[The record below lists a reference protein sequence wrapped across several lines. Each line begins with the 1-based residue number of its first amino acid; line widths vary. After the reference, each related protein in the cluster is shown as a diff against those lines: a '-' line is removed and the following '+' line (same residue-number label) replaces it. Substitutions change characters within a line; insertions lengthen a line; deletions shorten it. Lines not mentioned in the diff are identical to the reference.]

1 MDACS
6 DLSENV
12 EVVERR
18 QKMKATLRN
27 DKIVVEFDIGD
38 YDKDL
43 IDFLELLEISN
54 KSQATEKE
62 IENLSEEIKRD
73 WWNRNKERFI
83 K

>member
-1 MDACS
+1 
-6 DLSENV
+6 
-12 EVVERR
+12 
-18 QKMKATLRN
+18 MKATLRN
-27 DKIVVEFDIGD
+27 DKIVVEFEIGD

>member
-1 MDACS
+1 
-6 DLSENV
+6 
-12 EVVERR
+12 
-18 QKMKATLRN
+18 MKATLRN
-27 DKIVVEFDIGD
+27 DKIVVEFEIGD

-54 KSQATEKE
+54 KSQATEEE

>member
-1 MDACS
+1 VDACS

-27 DKIVVEFDIGD
+27 DKIVVEFEIGD

>member
-27 DKIVVEFDIGD
+27 DKIVVEFEIGD

>member
-1 MDACS
+1 
-6 DLSENV
+6 
-12 EVVERR
+12 
-18 QKMKATLRN
+18 MKATLRN
-27 DKIVVEFDIGD
+27 NKIVVEFEIGD

-43 IDFLELLEISN
+43 MDFLELLEISN
-54 KSQATEKE
+54 KSQATEEE